1 MTVNTLRLHS
11 NPLLAVNKVWSSSR
25 VCPGP
30 SAVQYICINDIPKIM
45 DKLSHTILYA
55 DDTNIMVASTDC
67 IDLYKTV
74 NVTLQLSSEWF
85 QINQVVLNKNKPF
98 SINFSSAKTATHTL
112 NITLDNQN
120 LTLTESTNFLGTHLD
135 TNLSWTLH
143 GKLL

>member
-1 MTVNTLRLHS
+1 
-11 NPLLAVNKVWSSSR
+11 
-25 VCPGP
+25 
-30 SAVQYICINDIPKIM
+30 M

-98 SINFSSAKTATHTL
+98 SINFSSAKTATDTL
-112 NITLDNQN
+112 NIMLDNQN